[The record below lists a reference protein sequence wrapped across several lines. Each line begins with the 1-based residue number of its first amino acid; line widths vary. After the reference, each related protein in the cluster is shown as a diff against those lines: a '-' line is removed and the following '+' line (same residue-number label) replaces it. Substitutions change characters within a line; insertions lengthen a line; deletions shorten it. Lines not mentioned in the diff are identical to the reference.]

1 MVTRPVVNGVVT
13 AAGVGA
19 DDVSGGGA
27 ASFSE
32 MFTLYDVAL
41 TLLQVGTNSKIT
53 FTQTCLHKHTL

>member
-1 MVTRPVVNGVVT
+1 MVTRPVVNGVAT

-32 MFTLYDVAL
+32 MVTLHDVAL
-41 TLLQVGTNSKIT
+41 PIFHKGLELKLLAGG
-53 FTQTCLHKHTL
+53 HKF